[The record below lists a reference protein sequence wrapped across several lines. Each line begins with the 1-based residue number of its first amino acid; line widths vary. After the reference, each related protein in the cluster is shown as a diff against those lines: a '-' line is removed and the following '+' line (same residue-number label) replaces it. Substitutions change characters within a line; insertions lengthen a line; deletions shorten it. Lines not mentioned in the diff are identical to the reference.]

1 MAACLENVCVFKN
14 VCNISPGRFAL
25 DRDDAC
31 LRTAVHCMFCAQL
44 LNHEDSLCCVVIGLL
59 YSSLLTVMF

>member
-44 LNHEDSLCCVVIGLL
+44 LNHEDSVLCRYWFVVLEFV
-59 YSSLLTVMF
+59 TVMF